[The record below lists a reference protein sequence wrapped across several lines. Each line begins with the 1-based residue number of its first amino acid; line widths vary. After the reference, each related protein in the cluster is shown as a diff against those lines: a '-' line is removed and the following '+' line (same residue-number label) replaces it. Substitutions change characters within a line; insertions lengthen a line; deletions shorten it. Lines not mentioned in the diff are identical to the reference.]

1 MFAGFRKYGIYVMK
15 FYKQSK
21 PVYVVVDELIPC
33 QSGNIVPFCA
43 HSPNPG
49 LQWPAI
55 LEKAY
60 AKLHHAYTGLISGD
74 IAQGLADLTNCL
86 PIKLALGEK

>member
-15 FYKQSK
+15 FFKDSK
-21 PVYVVVDELIPC
+21 AVYVVVDELVPC
-33 QSGNIVPFCA
+33 QNGNIHPFCA
-43 HSPNPG
+43 RSPNPG
-49 LQWPAI
+49 MQWAAL

-60 AKLHHAYTGLISGD
+60 AKMHHAYSALISGD

-86 PIKLALGEK
+86 PVKLILGEK